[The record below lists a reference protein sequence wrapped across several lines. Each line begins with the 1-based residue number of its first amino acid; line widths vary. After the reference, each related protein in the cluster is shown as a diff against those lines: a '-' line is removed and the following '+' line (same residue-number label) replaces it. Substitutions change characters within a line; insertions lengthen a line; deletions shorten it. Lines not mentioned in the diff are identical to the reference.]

1 MQGYEVVQEAALEAA
16 VPGTGVP
23 GTVVVQGT
31 AQEAAL
37 GNLTEGIPG
46 IAPEAVLGI
55 VSEAVRV
62 VLLKIFKMDKVSQ
75 STYLLPAWSWM

>member
-23 GTVVVQGT
+23 GTEGVQGT
-31 AQEAAL
+31 AQEAAPS
-37 GNLTEGIPG
+37 NLTEGIPG

-62 VLLKIFKMDKVSQ
+62 VLLKIFKMHKVP
-75 STYLLPAWSWM
+75 LN

>member
-1 MQGYEVVQEAALEAA
+1 M
-16 VPGTGVP
+16 PGTAGP
-23 GTVVVQGT
+23 DTVVVQGT